1 MFKSTCLNLSDRF
14 RRLDNRSLLFIR
26 QVPTGR
32 KSDIYRTKIFYFV
45 SNSNLSKIIVRLLG
59 KYLSK
64 RPIAEPSTHRKM
76 ALRRDDF
83 QVRYPTDAQIE
94 ASKYPSNGYLGSI
107 TAIADKHGKT
117 SAQIILRWHWQQA
130 IVMNPRT
137 SDPGQM
143 MENMS
148 IFDFELDNQDMMI
161 LSYLNH
167 PMSKVCPDS
176 RLIL

>member
-1 MFKSTCLNLSDRF
+1 MEFHPYWHEDELLDFCQKHNITFNSYSPIGCPDRG
-14 RRLDNRSLLFIR
+14 
-26 QVPTGR
+26 VT
-32 KSDIYRTKIFYFV
+32 
-45 SNSNLSKIIVRLLG
+45 LG
-59 KYLSK
+59 AKWN
-64 RPIAEPSTHRKM
+64 PIPALIKHPS
-76 ALRRDDF
+76 
-83 QVRYPTDAQIE
+83 V
-94 ASKYPSNGYLGSI
+94 

-117 SAQIILRWHWQQA
+117 SAQIILRWHWQQG

-176 RLIL
+176 RLML